1 MRVYLAGSAAMLRRL
16 VEGGPADGPIE
27 GFAATESLVHSLGA
41 LAEEEDLEFAL
52 SLAAAEAS
60 AAAVGVGPGARGRR
74 YVVVAE
80 VDEDSVVA
88 DEDNP
93 GAVTVQ
99 ASVALTAVDA
109 ILADP
114 DDVSLHAGVSDEL
127 AWFATQEIEDLLA

>member
-16 VEGGPADGPIE
+16 AEGGPADGPIE

-41 LAEEEDLEFAL
+41 LSEEDLEFAL

-74 YVVVAE
+74 YVVVAD

-99 ASVALTAVDA
+99 ASVALSAVDA